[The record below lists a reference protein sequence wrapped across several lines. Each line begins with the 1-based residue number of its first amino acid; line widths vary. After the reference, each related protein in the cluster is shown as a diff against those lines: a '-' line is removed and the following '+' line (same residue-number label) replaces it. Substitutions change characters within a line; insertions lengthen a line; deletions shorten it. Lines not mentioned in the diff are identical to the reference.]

1 MKELI
6 FSVKNIFDSKD
17 KSGCLTQYK
26 ADFYHIPA
34 YQRGY
39 KWGSGEGEAVTLL
52 LEDLLSAFR
61 QKKEEYYLQYITVKP
76 MTIEEKGLCLEV
88 IDGQQRI
95 TTLSIILSVLAYL
108 SDEPSLNYANEK
120 LHYAIRENFFDEYVY
135 DTKNLK
141 KINGTRWKDFIEEG
155 GEELNKQD
163 VYYLHAAVRKC
174 FSFIEDNKNKDFSR
188 SGFYDF
194 VLNSTKVIVNS
205 IEQHV
210 ASETVFKNLNSNQ
223 VPLSET
229 ELIKALL
236 ITNAGRKQVNQSE
249 AHFREVMEVRLGL
262 GRMWDDIQ
270 NWSNIPSIKTFYFN
284 SRDDAMH
291 EFLKLVALVMGIK
304 SLSDKQKS
312 KTENKRQLFNFF
324 SKADVKEV
332 IAQMVELHKR
342 LADWYSQDNLY
353 HLIGFCRFAKN
364 SGHNDLKFIADC
376 YKASTKPE
384 LNEFL
389 KSKKN
394 KLIKGEEGNAL
405 NPSALSYG
413 EDTDQ
418 IHAILLSLSVFSQ
431 SADSEKQNISR
442 RFDFNSFVK
451 EQWSLEHIFPQT
463 PEGKKNVL
471 TDDDKENIRKMLKDE
486 EIDIS
491 EELEKALNADKRD
504 ENQKNLISKAISEC
518 KSVHGI
524 GNLCLLT
531 VQNNS
536 ELSCGFFNDKR
547 KKILSMLQE
556 GSFVPRH
563 TFDVFSKMFEG
574 SKEDLSLWSLDDIKA
589 HMEHIAKRMEVEA

>member
-6 FSVKNIFDSKD
+6 FSVKDIFDSIE
-17 KSGCLTQYK
+17 KSGCLTQYN
-26 ADFYHIPA
+26 AGFYHIPA

-39 KWGSGEGEAVTLL
+39 KWGSGEDEAVTLL
-52 LEDLLSAFR
+52 LEDLWSAFA

-76 MTIEEKGLCLEV
+76 IAVEQKGLCLEV

-95 TTLSIILSVLAYL
+95 TTLSIILSVLSAL
-108 SDEPSLNYANEK
+108 SDEPSVSCANKK
-120 LHYAIRENFFDEYVY
+120 LHYAIRENFFDEHIY
-135 DTKNLK
+135 DINNLK
-141 KINGTRWKDFIEEG
+141 KIKSTKWKDFIKEDEEK
-155 GEELNKQD
+155 LNKQD

-174 FSFIEDNKNKDFSR
+174 FFFLEDNKNREFSL
-188 SGFYDF
+188 SAFYYF
-194 VLNSTKVIVNS
+194 VLNSTKLIVNS

-270 NWSNIPSIKTFYFN
+270 NWSNTPSIKTFYFN
-284 SRDDAMH
+284 NSDDTMH
-291 EFLKLVALVMGIK
+291 EFLKLVALLMGIK
-304 SLSDKQKS
+304 NLSVKQKI
-312 KTENKRQLFNFF
+312 KTENKRLLFNFF
-324 SKADVKEV
+324 QKTDVKQV

-342 LADWYSQDNLY
+342 LADWYSQDSLY

-364 SGHNDLKFIADC
+364 SGHNNLEFIAEC
-376 YKASTKPE
+376 YKKSTKPE

-389 KSKKN
+389 KSKKTE
-394 KLIKGEEGNAL
+394 LIKGQEGITFDPNAL
-405 NPSALSYG
+405 NYG
-413 EDTDQ
+413 DDPDQ
-418 IHAILLSLSVFSQ
+418 IHAILLSLSVFSHNTNP
-431 SADSEKQNISR
+431 DKNISR
-442 RFDFNSFVK
+442 RFDFNSFIK
-451 EQWSLEHIFPQT
+451 ENWSLEHIFPQT

-471 TDDDKENIRKMLKDE
+471 TDNDKKNIRKMLDPE
-486 EIDIS
+486 GSGIS
-491 EELEKALNADKRD
+491 DELEKALDADKRD
-504 ENQKNLISKAISEC
+504 ENQKDLISKAISGC

-531 VQNNS
+531 VKNNS

-574 SKEDLSLWSLDDIKA
+574 SNNDLTRWNLEDIKA
-589 HMEHIAKRMEVEA
+589 HMEYIIKNMEVEA

>member
-6 FSVKNIFDSKD
+6 FSVKDIFNSKD

-76 MTIEEKGLCLEV
+76 ITIEKKGLCLEV

-95 TTLSIILSVLAYL
+95 TTLSIILSVLADL

-135 DTKNLK
+135 DTNNLK
-141 KINGTRWKDFIEEG
+141 KIKDTIWKDFIKEG

-174 FSFIEDNKNKDFSR
+174 FSFIEDNKNKGFSL

-270 NWSNIPSIKTFYFN
+270 NWSSIPSIKTFYFN

-291 EFLKLVALVMGIK
+291 EFLKLVALVMGIE
-304 SLSDKQKS
+304 SLPAKKKS

-364 SGHNDLKFIADC
+364 SGHNVLKFIADC

-384 LNEFL
+384 LYEFL
-389 KSKKN
+389 KGTKE
-394 KLIKGEEGNAL
+394 KLIKREEDGL

-431 SADSEKQNISR
+431 SADSEKQHISR

-463 PEGKKNVL
+463 PEGKKNIL
-471 TDDDKENIRKMLKDE
+471 TDDDKKNIRKMLKDE

-491 EELEKALNADKRD
+491 DELEKALNADKRD
-504 ENQKNLISKAISEC
+504 ENQKNLISKAIGEC

-536 ELSCGFFNDKR
+536 ELS
-547 KKILSMLQE
+547 
-556 GSFVPRH
+556 GSSHLRV
-563 TFDVFSKMFEG
+563 
-574 SKEDLSLWSLDDIKA
+574 
-589 HMEHIAKRMEVEA
+589 

>member
-6 FSVKNIFDSKD
+6 FSVKDIFNSKD

-26 ADFYHIPA
+26 ADYYHIPA

-52 LEDLLSAFR
+52 LEDLWSAFR

-76 MTIEEKGLCLEV
+76 ITVEKKGLCLEV

-95 TTLSIILSVLAYL
+95 TTLSIILSVLADL
-108 SDEPSLNYANEK
+108 SGNPSLNYANEK

-135 DTKNLK
+135 DTNNLK
-141 KINGTRWKDFIEEG
+141 KIKNIKWECFIEEG

-174 FSFIEDNKNKDFSR
+174 FSFIEHNKNKDFSL

-284 SRDDAMH
+284 NRDDAMH

-304 SLSDKQKS
+304 SLPAKKKS

-332 IAQMVELHKR
+332 VAQMVELHKR
-342 LADWYSQDNLY
+342 LADWYSQDRLY

-364 SGHNDLKFIADC
+364 SRHNGLNFIAGC

-389 KSKKN
+389 KSTKEG
-394 KLIKGEEGNAL
+394 LIKREEDGL
-405 NPSALSYG
+405 NPSALSYD

-491 EELEKALNADKRD
+491 DELEKALKADKRD

-574 SKEDLSLWSLDDIKA
+574 SNDDLSRWSLDDIKA
-589 HMEHIAKRMEVEA
+589 HMKHIAKRMEVEA

>member
-6 FSVKNIFDSKD
+6 FSVKNIFDSED

-76 MTIEEKGLCLEV
+76 IKIEEKRLCLEV

-108 SDEPSLNYANEK
+108 SDEPSPNYANKK
-120 LHYAIRENFFDEYVY
+120 LHYAIRENFFDKYVY
-135 DTKNLK
+135 DTNKLK
-141 KINGTRWKDFIEEG
+141 KIKDTIWEDFIKEG

-174 FSFIEDNKNKDFSR
+174 FSFIDNKNKDFSL
-188 SGFYDF
+188 SGFYAF

-284 SRDDAMH
+284 NRDDAMH

-353 HLIGFCRFAKN
+353 HLIGFCRFAKE
-364 SGHNDLKFIADC
+364 SGHNNLKFIADC
-376 YKASTKPE
+376 YKVSTKPE
-384 LNEFL
+384 LYESL

-431 SADSEKQNISR
+431 SADSEKQHISR

-471 TDDDKENIRKMLKDE
+471 TDNDKENIRTMLKDE
-486 EIDIS
+486 EIDRS

-504 ENQKNLISKAISEC
+504 ENQKNLISKAIGEC

-574 SKEDLSLWSLDDIKA
+574 SNDDLSRWSLDDIKA
-589 HMEHIAKRMEVEA
+589 HMKHIAKHMEVEA

>member
-6 FSVKNIFDSKD
+6 FSVKDIFNSKD

-52 LEDLLSAFR
+52 LEDLWSAFR

-76 MTIEEKGLCLEV
+76 ITVEKKGLCLEV

-95 TTLSIILSVLAYL
+95 TTLSIILSVLADL
-108 SDEPSLNYANEK
+108 SGNPSLNYANEK

-135 DTKNLK
+135 DTNNLK
-141 KINGTRWKDFIEEG
+141 KIKNIKWECFIEEG

-174 FSFIEDNKNKDFSR
+174 FSFIEHNKNKDFSL

-284 SRDDAMH
+284 NRDDAMH

-304 SLSDKQKS
+304 SLPAKKKS

-332 IAQMVELHKR
+332 VAQMVELHKR
-342 LADWYSQDNLY
+342 LADWYSQDKLY

-364 SGHNDLKFIADC
+364 SRHNGLNFIAGC

-389 KSKKN
+389 KSTKEG
-394 KLIKGEEGNAL
+394 LIKREEDGL
-405 NPSALSYG
+405 NPSALSYD

-491 EELEKALNADKRD
+491 DELEKALKADKRD

-574 SKEDLSLWSLDDIKA
+574 SNDDLSRWSLDDIKA

>member
-6 FSVKNIFDSKD
+6 FSVKDIFNRED

-39 KWGSGEGEAVTLL
+39 KWGSDEGEAVTLL

-76 MTIEEKGLCLEV
+76 ITIEKKGLCLEV

-95 TTLSIILSVLAYL
+95 TTLSIILPVLADL
-108 SDEPSLNYANEK
+108 SDEPSPNYANKK
-120 LHYAIRENFFDEYVY
+120 LHYAIRENFFDKYVY

-141 KINGTRWKDFIEEG
+141 KIKDTIWEDFIKEG

-174 FSFIEDNKNKDFSR
+174 FSFINKNKDFSL
-188 SGFYDF
+188 SGFYAF

-324 SKADVKEV
+324 SKEDVKEV

-364 SGHNDLKFIADC
+364 SGHNDLQFIEDC
-376 YKASTKPE
+376 YNASTKPE
-384 LNEFL
+384 LYEFL
-389 KSKKN
+389 KGTKE
-394 KLIKGEEGNAL
+394 KLIKREEDGL

-431 SADSEKQNISR
+431 SADSEKQHISR
-442 RFDFNSFVK
+442 RFDFNSFLK

-463 PEGKKNVL
+463 PEGKKNIL
-471 TDDDKENIRKMLKDE
+471 TDR
-486 EIDIS
+486 
-491 EELEKALNADKRD
+491 
-504 ENQKNLISKAISEC
+504 
-518 KSVHGI
+518 KSV
-524 GNLCLLT
+524 
-531 VQNNS
+531 V
-536 ELSCGFFNDKR
+536 
-547 KKILSMLQE
+547 
-556 GSFVPRH
+556 
-563 TFDVFSKMFEG
+563 
-574 SKEDLSLWSLDDIKA
+574 
-589 HMEHIAKRMEVEA
+589 

>member
-6 FSVKNIFDSKD
+6 FSVKDIFNSKD

-76 MTIEEKGLCLEV
+76 ITIEKKGLCLEV

-95 TTLSIILSVLAYL
+95 TTLSIILSVLADL

-135 DTKNLK
+135 DTNNLK
-141 KINGTRWKDFIEEG
+141 KIKDTIWKDFIKEG

-174 FSFIEDNKNKDFSR
+174 FSFIEDNKNKDFSL

-270 NWSNIPSIKTFYFN
+270 NWSSIPSIKTFYFN

-291 EFLKLVALVMGIK
+291 EFLKLVALVMGIE
-304 SLSDKQKS
+304 SLPAKKKS

-364 SGHNDLKFIADC
+364 SGHNVLKFIADC

-384 LNEFL
+384 LYEFL
-389 KSKKN
+389 KGTKE
-394 KLIKGEEGNAL
+394 KLIKREEDGL

-431 SADSEKQNISR
+431 SADSEKQHISR

-463 PEGKKNVL
+463 PEGKKNIL
-471 TDDDKENIRKMLKDE
+471 TDDDKKNIRKMLKDE

-491 EELEKALNADKRD
+491 DELEKALNADKRD
-504 ENQKNLISKAISEC
+504 ENQKNLISKAIGEC

-589 HMEHIAKRMEVEA
+589 HMKHIAKHMEVEA

>member
-6 FSVKNIFDSKD
+6 FSVKNIFNSNSKD

-26 ADFYHIPA
+26 AEFYHIPA

-76 MTIEEKGLCLEV
+76 ITIEKKLEV

-108 SDEPSLNYANEK
+108 SDEPSPNYANKK

-135 DTKNLK
+135 DPNNLK
-141 KINGTRWKDFIEEG
+141 KIKDTKWEDFIKEG

-174 FSFIEDNKNKDFSR
+174 FSFIEVNKSKDFSL

-270 NWSNIPSIKTFYFN
+270 NWSSIPSIKTFYFN

-304 SLSDKQKS
+304 SLPAKEKS

-353 HLIGFCRFAKN
+353 HLIGLCRFAKE
-364 SGHNDLKFIADC
+364 SGHNNLKFIADC

-384 LNEFL
+384 LNEIL
-389 KSKKN
+389 KSKKK
-394 KLIKGEEGNAL
+394 KLIKREEDGL

-431 SADSEKQNISR
+431 SADSEKQHISR
-442 RFDFNSFVK
+442 RFDFNSFLK

-463 PEGKKNVL
+463 PEGKKNIL
-471 TDDDKENIRKMLKDE
+471 TDR
-486 EIDIS
+486 
-491 EELEKALNADKRD
+491 
-504 ENQKNLISKAISEC
+504 
-518 KSVHGI
+518 KSV
-524 GNLCLLT
+524 
-531 VQNNS
+531 V
-536 ELSCGFFNDKR
+536 
-547 KKILSMLQE
+547 
-556 GSFVPRH
+556 
-563 TFDVFSKMFEG
+563 
-574 SKEDLSLWSLDDIKA
+574 
-589 HMEHIAKRMEVEA
+589 

>member
-6 FSVKNIFDSKD
+6 FSVKNIFDSED

-76 MTIEEKGLCLEV
+76 ITVEKKGLCLEV

-95 TTLSIILSVLAYL
+95 TTLSIILSVLADL

-135 DTKNLK
+135 DTNNLK
-141 KINGTRWKDFIEEG
+141 KIKSTSWEKFIEVGREK
-155 GEELNKQD
+155 LNKQD
-163 VYYLHAAVRKC
+163 VYYLHAAVQKC
-174 FSFIEDNKNKDFSR
+174 FSFLEGNKNFSL

-304 SLSDKQKS
+304 SLPAKEKS

-353 HLIGFCRFAKN
+353 HLIGFCRFAKE
-364 SGHNDLKFIADC
+364 SGHNNLKFIADC
-376 YKASTKPE
+376 YKVSTKPE
-384 LNEFL
+384 LYESL

-431 SADSEKQNISR
+431 SADSEKQHISR

-471 TDDDKENIRKMLKDE
+471 TDNDKENIRTMLKDE

-504 ENQKNLISKAISEC
+504 ENQKNLISKAIGEC

-574 SKEDLSLWSLDDIKA
+574 SNDDLSRWSLDDIKA
-589 HMEHIAKRMEVEA
+589 HMKHIAKHMEVEA

>member
-6 FSVKNIFDSKD
+6 FSVKNIFDSED

-76 MTIEEKGLCLEV
+76 ITVEKKGLCLEV

-95 TTLSIILSVLAYL
+95 TTLSIILSVLADL

-135 DTKNLK
+135 DTNNLK
-141 KINGTRWKDFIEEG
+141 KIKSTSWEKFIEVGREK
-155 GEELNKQD
+155 LNKQD
-163 VYYLHAAVRKC
+163 VYYLHAAVQKC
-174 FSFIEDNKNKDFSR
+174 FSFLEGNKNFSL

-270 NWSNIPSIKTFYFN
+270 NWSSIPSIKTFYFN

-304 SLSDKQKS
+304 SLPAKEKS

-353 HLIGFCRFAKN
+353 HLIGFCRFAKE
-364 SGHNDLKFIADC
+364 SGHNNLKFIADC
-376 YKASTKPE
+376 YKVSTKPE
-384 LNEFL
+384 LYESL

-405 NPSALSYG
+405 KPSALSYG

-431 SADSEKQNISR
+431 SADSEKQHISR

-463 PEGKKNVL
+463 PEGKKNIL
-471 TDDDKENIRKMLKDE
+471 TDDDKKNIRKMLEDE
-486 EIDIS
+486 KIDIS
-491 EELEKALNADKRD
+491 DELEKALNADKRD

-574 SKEDLSLWSLDDIKA
+574 SNDDLSRWSLDDIKE

>member
-6 FSVKNIFDSKD
+6 FSVKDIFNSKD

-76 MTIEEKGLCLEV
+76 ITIEKKGLCLEV

-95 TTLSIILSVLAYL
+95 TTLSIILSVLADL

-135 DTKNLK
+135 DTNNLK
-141 KINGTRWKDFIEEG
+141 KIKRTRWKDFIEG
-155 GEELNKQD
+155 GREELNKQD

-174 FSFIEDNKNKDFSR
+174 FSFIEDNKNKDFSL

-194 VLNSTKVIVNS
+194 VLNFTKVIVNS

-304 SLSDKQKS
+304 SLPAKKKS

-364 SGHNDLKFIADC
+364 SGHNDLIFIADC
-376 YKASTKPE
+376 YEVSTKPE
-384 LNEFL
+384 LYEFL
-389 KSKKN
+389 KGTKE
-394 KLIKGEEGNAL
+394 KLIKREEDGL

-431 SADSEKQNISR
+431 SADSEKQHISR

-463 PEGKKNVL
+463 PEGKKNIL
-471 TDDDKENIRKMLKDE
+471 TDDDKKNIRKMLKDE

-491 EELEKALNADKRD
+491 DELEKALNADKRD
-504 ENQKNLISKAISEC
+504 ENQKNLISKAIGEC

-589 HMEHIAKRMEVEA
+589 HMKHIAKHMEVEA

>member
-6 FSVKNIFDSKD
+6 FSVKDIFNSKD

-76 MTIEEKGLCLEV
+76 ITIEKKGLCLEV

-95 TTLSIILSVLAYL
+95 TTLSIILSVLADL

-135 DTKNLK
+135 DTNNLK
-141 KINGTRWKDFIEEG
+141 KIKDTIWKDFIKEG

-163 VYYLHAAVRKC
+163 VYYLHAAVRKF
-174 FSFIEDNKNKDFSR
+174 FSFIEDNKNKDFSL

-270 NWSNIPSIKTFYFN
+270 NWSSIPSIKTFYFN

-291 EFLKLVALVMGIK
+291 EFLKLVALVMGIE
-304 SLSDKQKS
+304 SLPAKKKS

-364 SGHNDLKFIADC
+364 SGHNVLKFIADC

-384 LNEFL
+384 LYEFL
-389 KSKKN
+389 KGTKE
-394 KLIKGEEGNAL
+394 KLIKREEDGL

-431 SADSEKQNISR
+431 SADSEKQHISR

-463 PEGKKNVL
+463 PEGKKNIL
-471 TDDDKENIRKMLKDE
+471 TDDDKKNIRKMLKDE

-491 EELEKALNADKRD
+491 DELEKALNADKRD
-504 ENQKNLISKAISEC
+504 ENQKNIISKAIGEC

-589 HMEHIAKRMEVEA
+589 HMKHIAKHMEVEA

>member
-6 FSVKNIFDSKD
+6 FSVKDIFNSKD

-76 MTIEEKGLCLEV
+76 ITIEKKGLCLEV

-95 TTLSIILSVLAYL
+95 TTLSIILSVLADL

-135 DTKNLK
+135 DTNNLK
-141 KINGTRWKDFIEEG
+141 KIKRTRWKDFIEG
-155 GEELNKQD
+155 GREELNKQD

-174 FSFIEDNKNKDFSR
+174 FSFIEDNKNKDFSL

-194 VLNSTKVIVNS
+194 VLNFTKVIVNS

-304 SLSDKQKS
+304 SLPAKKKS

-364 SGHNDLKFIADC
+364 SGHNDLNFIADC

-384 LNEFL
+384 LYEFL
-389 KSKKN
+389 KGTKEE
-394 KLIKGEEGNAL
+394 LIKREEDGL

-431 SADSEKQNISR
+431 SADSEKQHISR

-471 TDDDKENIRKMLKDE
+471 TDNDKENIRKMLKDE

-491 EELEKALNADKRD
+491 DELEKALKADKRD
-504 ENQKNLISKAISEC
+504 ENQKNLISKAIGEC

-574 SKEDLSLWSLDDIKA
+574 SNDDLSRWSLDDIKA
-589 HMEHIAKRMEVEA
+589 HMEHIAKHMEVEA

>member
-1 MKELI
+1 MTIIMKELI
-6 FSVKNIFDSKD
+6 FSVKNIFDSED

-76 MTIEEKGLCLEV
+76 ITIEKKLEV

-120 LHYAIRENFFDEYVY
+120 LHYAIRENFFDKYVY
-135 DTKNLK
+135 DTNKLK
-141 KINGTRWKDFIEEG
+141 KIKDTKWKDFIKEG

-163 VYYLHAAVRKC
+163 IYYLHAAVRKC
-174 FSFIEDNKNKDFSR
+174 FSFINKNKDFSLR
-188 SGFYDF
+188 GFYDF

-270 NWSNIPSIKTFYFN
+270 NWSSIPSIKTFYFN

-304 SLSDKQKS
+304 SLPAKKKS

-364 SGHNDLKFIADC
+364 SGHNDLDFIADC

-384 LNEFL
+384 LYGFL
-389 KSKKN
+389 KGTKEE
-394 KLIKGEEGNAL
+394 LIKREEDRL

-413 EDTDQ
+413 EDTNQ

-431 SADSEKQNISR
+431 SADSEKQHISR

-463 PEGKKNVL
+463 PEGKKNIL

-491 EELEKALNADKRD
+491 DELEKALKADKRD
-504 ENQKNLISKAISEC
+504 ENQKNLISKAIGEC

-574 SKEDLSLWSLDDIKA
+574 SNDDLSRWSLDDIKA

>member
-6 FSVKNIFDSKD
+6 FSVKNIFDSED

-76 MTIEEKGLCLEV
+76 IKIEEKRLCLEV

-120 LHYAIRENFFDEYVY
+120 LHYAIRENFFDDYVY

-141 KINGTRWKDFIEEG
+141 KIKDTIWKDFIEG

-188 SGFYDF
+188 SGFYAF

-270 NWSNIPSIKTFYFN
+270 NWSSIPSIKTFYFN

-364 SGHNDLKFIADC
+364 SGHNDLKFIEDC

-574 SKEDLSLWSLDDIKA
+574 SNDDLSRWSLDDIKA
-589 HMEHIAKRMEVEA
+589 HMKHIAKHMEVEA